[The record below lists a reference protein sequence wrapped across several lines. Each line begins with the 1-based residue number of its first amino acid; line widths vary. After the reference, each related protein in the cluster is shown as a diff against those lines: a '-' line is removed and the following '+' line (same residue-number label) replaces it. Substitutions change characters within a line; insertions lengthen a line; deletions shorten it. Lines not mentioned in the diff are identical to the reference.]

1 VLPGQV
7 TTSAR
12 KYREKNPLSLQFHF
26 GIMHFKKL
34 LGAGPDTLHRYYR
47 RNIAL

>member
-7 TTSAR
+7 ITSAR
-12 KYREKNPLSLQFHF
+12 KYREKNPFSLQFHF
-26 GIMHFKKL
+26 GIIHLKKL

-47 RNIAL
+47 KKIAL